1 MCFLFLTNCTFIFKL
16 WLSFSKCKL
25 DGKTGSSGSRN
36 PYLRSASD
44 IQIDW
49 YNFFIRY
56 VHISLR
62 KLLISLE
69 LKYLFQWNGNIYFFG
84 MEIQGV
90 LAAGTCV
97 EGLQVT
103 SRSAG
108 PPFYKM
114 SHTELFISHKI
125 CLFFENILPSL
136 KLQIKIL

>member
-1 MCFLFLTNCTFIFKL
+1 M
-16 WLSFSKCKL
+16 
-25 DGKTGSSGSRN
+25 
-36 PYLRSASD
+36 
-44 IQIDW
+44 
-49 YNFFIRY
+49 
-56 VHISLR
+56 HISLR

-69 LKYLFQWNGNIYFFG
+69 LKYPFQWNGNIYLFG

-90 LAAGTCV
+90 LAAGTRV

-136 KLQIKIL
+136 KLQIKIPYTMSMPIRLSFVFLTEARKGIMFCICLTYMDEIRKIYH